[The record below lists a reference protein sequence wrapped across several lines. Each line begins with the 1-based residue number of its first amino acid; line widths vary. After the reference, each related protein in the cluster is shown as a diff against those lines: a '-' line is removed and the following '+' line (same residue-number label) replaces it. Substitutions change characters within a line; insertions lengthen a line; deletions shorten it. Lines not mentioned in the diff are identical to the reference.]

1 MRQIVAKQPTK
12 LCKTPEKFSG
22 SFVTTGEKWGVDQV
36 LRSAEDGKWL
46 HLRLSYSAGDWW
58 VLASHWE
65 LPPEAASSPI
75 DAGKGQPHQSPQKT
89 ATQPK
94 SGGTQPHRITY
105 YNQKDNFTQA
115 NRTCFSSVSAMLLKF
130 YLPDAIDTDDD
141 YLRTVI
147 KCGDT
152 TEAATQLMALRS
164 YGLNPV
170 FAKNWTLDKLKET
183 VCRKPVG
190 IGLLHRSNYLN
201 PTGGHWVLCHG
212 YDYNTKQF
220 LIQDPWESDYD
231 WQAGVYDSVTPGKDQ
246 VWPEEALH
254 YRYTVEAK
262 DGNLHSGFSLWIE

>member
-1 MRQIVAKQPTK
+1 MMKQIVAKQPTK
-12 LCKTPEKFSG
+12 LCKIPEKFSG

-36 LRSAEDGKWL
+36 LRSAEGGKWL
-46 HLRLSYSAGDWW
+46 HLRLSQSAGDWW
-58 VLASHWE
+58 ILSEHWC
-65 LPPEAASSPI
+65 LPEFGPSE
-75 DAGKGQPHQSPQKT
+75 
-89 ATQPK
+89 PK
-94 SGGTQPHRITY
+94 PHRITY

-231 WQAGVYDSVTPGKDQ
+231 WKNGIYRSKAPGKDQ

-262 DGNLHSGFSLWIE
+262 DGHLNSGFSLWIESD